1 MSREVG
7 KDMGGVGRSGSDQKT
22 LYKTLKELIRTLL
35 KTMYII
41 IIKTVDHSQK
51 KLKHL

>member
-7 KDMGGVGRSGSDQKT
+7 DDMGGAGRSGSDQKT
-22 LYKTLKELIRTLL
+22 LYKALKELIKALL

-41 IIKTVDHSQK
+41 IIKSVDHSQK

>member
-7 KDMGGVGRSGSDQKT
+7 KDMGGVGRLGSNQKI